1 MGRRKL
7 TLNVT
12 PKTLECMIKYV
23 VVLNILNRICDMT
36 KNLLEYPR
44 DGIGLV
50 PLAFSRNQNMGKR
63 LENGN

>member
-1 MGRRKL
+1 
-7 TLNVT
+7 
-12 PKTLECMIKYV
+12 MIKYV